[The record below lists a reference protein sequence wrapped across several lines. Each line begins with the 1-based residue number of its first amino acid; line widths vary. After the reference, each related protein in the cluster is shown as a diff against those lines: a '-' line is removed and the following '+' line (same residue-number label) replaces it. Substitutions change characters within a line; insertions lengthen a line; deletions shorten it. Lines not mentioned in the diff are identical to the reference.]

1 LADTLSDVLAEWG
14 LDHLLRNRP
23 VLGAEI
29 RTADRA
35 TATPVPPAA
44 EQSLARRRD
53 GGADPLARKA
63 ALLDLGTLFP
73 VRDGLSA
80 GGKWILTIGSRRER
94 NESGS
99 GIRTVTEATKVR
111 LEAAAYLAGTESV
124 PLHR

>member
-14 LDHLLRNRP
+14 LDDLLRNRP

-80 GGKWILTIGSRRER
+80 GGKWILTIGSPSR
-94 NESGS
+94 
-99 GIRTVTEATKVR
+99 KK
-111 LEAAAYLAGTESV
+111 
-124 PLHR
+124 